1 MGLRIRVLV
10 VETEQEGR
18 WERGLRGKINRMW
31 WRTGIEAFDFCLL
44 FIYVFLAVLGLHRCV
59 VFLSSCSALASP
71 CSGLS
76 LQRTGSSA
84 LGLQKLWLLGS
95 RALAQ

>member
-1 MGLRIRVLV
+1 MGVRIRVLV

-59 VFLSSCSALASP
+59 VFLSSC
-71 CSGLS
+71 
-76 LQRTGSSA
+76 RE
-84 LGLQKLWLLGS
+84 
-95 RALAQ
+95 